1 MRKSNKASATT
12 SDSVE
17 LFPNFT
23 VSVAEKAVLVRLLR
37 VMRMKRYWLSYC
49 IQWLLRA
56 DAEITGDISI
66 EEAENILREM
76 KNFRNWENYL
86 ASLKQKIPAI
96 ANHPAVAWTKLDLDD
111 VDEYQDQ
118 AEIRKLVDSATRSDP
133 ESLCLLE

>member
-1 MRKSNKASATT
+1 MRKSNKASAAA

-37 VMRMKRYWLSYC
+37 VIRMKRYWLSYF

-96 ANHPAVAWTKLDLDD
+96 ANHPAVAWADLDWDD
-111 VDEYQDQ
+111 VDQYQDD